1 MLRIRDV
8 ALITGMSYSKSSL
21 LIRKIKVLF
30 GCTYPDAIV
39 SIRDFCEYMNL
50 DEDEVYKFIFTE
62 RMRKNADLGRK
73 RYADRN

>member
-8 ALITGMSYSKSSL
+8 QLITGMSYSKSSL
-21 LIRKIKVLF
+21 LIRKIKSLY
-30 GCTYPDAIV
+30 GCTYEGAMV
-39 SIRDFCEYMNL
+39 SIRNFCEYMNI

>member
-8 ALITGMSYSKSSL
+8 ALITGMSY
-21 LIRKIKVLF
+21 
-30 GCTYPDAIV
+30 
-39 SIRDFCEYMNL
+39 
-50 DEDEVYKFIFTE
+50 FIYTE